1 MHTSREVYHRLS
13 WDPRFDP
20 GHFTLGYEERG
31 RGLVEIPLPEFVPD
45 GDIPWHRI
53 YYIRHGDEI
62 VWDRRTGTDLID
74 QLASRGPP

>member
-1 MHTSREVYHRLS
+1 MRTSKEVYNQIK
-13 WDPRFDP
+13 WDPALEQ
-20 GHFTLGYEERG
+20 GEFTLVYADRTS
-31 RGLVEIPLPEFVPD
+31 GLTEVPFHAFVPD